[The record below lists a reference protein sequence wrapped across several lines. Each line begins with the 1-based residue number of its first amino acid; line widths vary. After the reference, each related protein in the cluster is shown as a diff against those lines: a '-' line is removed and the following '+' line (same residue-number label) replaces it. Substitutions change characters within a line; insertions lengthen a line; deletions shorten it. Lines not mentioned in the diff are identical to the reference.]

1 MWRSRQRRTG
11 HPSFANLPR
20 RCYSLVVTSLL
31 IRSSPSRRLPTI
43 AYTENRWLTQ
53 TLTYSL
59 QTPPR
64 IAMPTVLVVGAAGGL
79 GHRTALVLAAM
90 PGGVTVRGLVRSL
103 APSNAGKQQVTCIHC
118 TVLLRIGD
126 RAICQPIKQ
135 YRSAPGRSW
144 RH

>member
-1 MWRSRQRRTG
+1 VLFPCG
-11 HPSFANLPR
+11 HQLVDSFFTLQTLADN
-20 RCYSLVVTSLL
+20 
-31 IRSSPSRRLPTI
+31 RLQ
-43 AYTENRWLTQ
+43 YTENRWLTQ

-90 PGGVTVRGLVRSL
+90 PGAVTVRGLVRSL

-118 TVLLRIGD
+118 TVLLRIFFCVSSF
-126 RAICQPIKQ
+126 AIGP
-135 YRSAPGRSW
+135 YVSL
-144 RH
+144 